1 MKRSGIQV
9 PRGTPRIPLRSIRAT
24 WDSLF
29 RKSPY
34 ESDMESIVTAM
45 SASHFTLLHPPI
57 VEAVLDVDCDM
68 SPAFDLAALEKT
80 AREAFGDQYP
90 KFRAQFLQEHQ
101 IEQKAGQPMQVSARR
116 RLQAFQFLQEDEKQ
130 LVQVRTQGFSF
141 NRLAPYTSLDDYLPE
156 IERVWSL
163 FASIIA
169 PVQIRVVRL
178 RYINRILLPL
188 INGSLEL
195 EHYLKVGS
203 RLPDEDHLRFA
214 SFLNQ
219 YAAVEVDTG
228 HQVNIV
234 LTSQPLE
241 NDRVPII
248 FDIGVVSAETAAP
261 ENWAW
266 LLAKTQSLRHL
277 KNRIFRNTL
286 TEQCLN
292 LFQH

>member
-1 MKRSGIQV
+1 MEPI
-9 PRGTPRIPLRSIRAT
+9 GTS
-24 WDSLF
+24 
-29 RKSPY
+29 
-34 ESDMESIVTAM
+34 M
-45 SASHFTLLHPPI
+45 SASTLKLLHPPI

-80 AREAFGDQYP
+80 AREAFQGQYP
-90 KFRAQFLQEHQ
+90 KFRTQFLEEHR
-101 IEQKAGQPMQVSARR
+101 IEQKADQPTQVSAQR

-130 LVQVRTQGFSF
+130 LVQVRMQGFSF

-156 IERVWSL
+156 IERAWRL
-163 FASIIA
+163 FVSIVS

-188 INGSLEL
+188 INGRVEL
-195 EHYLKVGS
+195 EHYLKVGP
-203 RLPDEDHLRFA
+203 RLPDEDRLRFA
-214 SFLNQ
+214 GFLNQ

-234 LTSQPLE
+234 LTSQPPE

-248 FDIGVVSAETAAP
+248 FDICVASVETAEP

-266 LLAKTQSLRHL
+266 LLAKIQSLRHL